1 MMKEKTL
8 DTGDIELNYAEND
21 NRGMSRTYHVFA
33 PDLRGHGKSGH
44 SGFGYSLEAYVD
56 DVVHLMN
63 QRVREP
69 AVIIGAAL
77 GGLAAIGVAADPAMT
92 SGVVLLDSPLV
103 MRDRPFDA
111 ISYSV
116 VPAVIS
122 MMYQART
129 TNEAPA
135 DRARRIQQLIP
146 EAPDDD
152 ALALAQSVLAMDPV
166 AIEYFMDGRLLD
178 GFDLDDALRRIRCP
192 ALLLYSE
199 AALGGLVRETDMEL
213 FTSLVEGWHGN
224 TADGRWSHSAGNNR
238 AEPHFGIPYTR
249 CGIPPGRRLITIH
262 LCSY

>member
-8 DTGDIELNYAEND
+8 DTGDIGLNYAEND

-77 GGLAAIGVAADPAMT
+77 GGLAAIGVAAGLPAMT

-213 FTSLVEGWHGN
+213 FTSLVEGG
-224 TADGRWSHSAGNNR
+224 TAIQLTGAGHILPETTVLNHISVFLTPD
-238 AEPHFGIPYTR
+238 AESPQG
-249 CGIPPGRRLITIH
+249 GG
-262 LCSY
+262 